1 MLSYVKQTA
10 RQIRVA
16 LFLPC
21 SLAGQWSEEG
31 GEHDLGQGGGLAGL
45 LCDVA
50 KWCLPWGDELGK
62 KNCLGKHN
70 SFFQSHL
77 PRRCKVFVWIDD

>member
-1 MLSYVKQTA
+1 MLSYVKQTS

-62 KNCLGKHN
+62 KIAWGSIIHFFSHIFLGDVR
-70 SFFQSHL
+70 SLFG
-77 PRRCKVFVWIDD
+77 